1 MRVLLINPPFL
12 PEYGRYSRES
22 RSPAITK
29 SGTLYYPFWL
39 LFGAAAL
46 ERDGYEIEVLDAP
59 AARLGAETAAARA
72 KKFGPDLVVINTST
86 PSVEDDKAFAAYLKE
101 TVGGP
106 FTVLVGTHVTARPG
120 DGLAEPAVDAV
131 CVGEYDRTLVELAGA
146 LSVGGDW
153 RPIKGLAY
161 RRNGKIITNERQPL
175 LEKLD
180 GRPYI
185 AEIVKKYLR
194 VEDYFFAAARYPMVM
209 MITGR
214 GCPHRCVFCLYP
226 QVFHGNKY
234 RLRSPADVVNE
245 FEYVVNELPRVRE
258 VVVEDDT
265 FSANKKRVKEICD
278 LLVGR
283 GVRIRWSANVRANL
297 DYETMVAMRRAGCR
311 LIIVGYESGDQR
323 VLDMM
328 NKGIT
333 LEQQVEFAGAARRA
347 GLLVHGC
354 FMAGTP
360 GETLESLERTLEFAI
375 KLAPDTAQFFPLM
388 VYPGTRAYQ
397 WAEENGYLTTS
408 DFREWVTAEGL
419 HDCVVSTDEL
429 TAEELVEFCD
439 YARRRFYLRPGYIL
453 RKAFQGVLHPSEGL
467 RTFLSFKVF
476 AKHLFRRR

>member
-1 MRVLLINPPFL
+1 LINPPFL

-29 SGTLYYPFWL
+29 SGTIYYPFWL
-39 LFGAAAL
+39 LYGAAAI
-46 ERDGYEIEVLDAP
+46 ERAGYEIDVVDAP
-59 AARLGAETAAARA
+59 ASRLNADDVLRRAAA
-72 KKFGPDLVVINTST
+72 FEPDLVAVNTST
-86 PSVEDDKAFAAYLKE
+86 PSIENDKAFAAYLKKA
-101 TVGGP
+101 TDGS

-120 DGLAEPAVDAV
+120 DGLAEPAADAV
-131 CVGEYDRTLVELAGA
+131 CVGEYDRTLVELAAA
-146 LSVGGDW
+146 LSAGDDW
-153 RPIKGLAY
+153 KGVKGLAY
-161 RRNGKIITNERQPL
+161 RLREAVAENERQPL
-175 LEKLD
+175 IEELD
-180 GRPYI
+180 GRPYL
-185 AEIVKKYLR
+185 AEIVKRYLR

-214 GCPHRCVFCLYP
+214 GCPHKCVFCLYP

-234 RLRSPADVVNE
+234 RLRSPEDVADE
-245 FEYVVNELPRVRE
+245 FEYIANELPHVRE
-258 VVVEDDT
+258 VVIEDDT
-265 FSANKKRVKEICD
+265 FSANKRRVKEICE
-278 LLVGR
+278 LLIERRVK
-283 GVRIRWSANVRANL
+283 IRWSANVRANL

-328 NKGIT
+328 NKGTT
-333 LEQQVEFAGAARRA
+333 LEQQLEFARAARRA

-360 GETLESLERTLEFAI
+360 GETRESLERTLEFAL

-388 VYPGTRAYQ
+388 VYPGTRAYI

-419 HDCVVSTDEL
+419 HNCVVLTDTL

-439 YARRRFYLRPGYIL
+439 SARRRFYLRPGYIL

-476 AKHLFRRR
+476 AKHLFKRQ

>member
-1 MRVLLINPPFL
+1 MKVLLINPPFL
-12 PEYGRYSRES
+12 PEYGRYSRTS

-39 LFGAAAL
+39 LYGAAAL
-46 ERDGYEIEVLDAP
+46 ERAGCEIDVVDAP
-59 AARLGAETAAARA
+59 AVRLGAEAVAARA
-72 KKFGPDLVVINTST
+72 RELGPDLVVLDTST
-86 PSVEDDKAFAAYLKE
+86 PSVEDDKLFAAYLKDAA
-101 TVGGP
+101 GGP
-106 FTVLVGTHVTARPG
+106 FVVLVGTHVTARPE

-131 CVGEYDRTLVELAGA
+131 CVGEYDRTLVELAAA
-146 LSVGGDW
+146 LSTDGDW
-153 RPIKGLAY
+153 RSIRGLAY
-161 RRNGKIITNERQPL
+161 RSNGKVIENERQPL
-175 LEKLD
+175 LEELD
-180 GRPYI
+180 GRPYL
-185 AEIVKKYLR
+185 AEMVKKYLR
-194 VEDYFFAAARYPMVM
+194 AEDYFFAAARYPMVM

-234 RLRSPADVVNE
+234 RLRSPADVVDE
-245 FEYVVNELPRVRE
+245 FDFIANELPRVRE
-258 VVVEDDT
+258 VVIEDDT
-265 FSANKKRVKEICD
+265 FSANKKRVKEICA
-278 LLVGR
+278 LLVER
-283 GVRIRWSANVRANL
+283 RVKIRWSANVRANL

-328 NKGIT
+328 NKDTT
-333 LEQQVEFAGAARRA
+333 LEQQLEFARAARRA

-354 FMAGTP
+354 FMVGTP
-360 GETLESLERTLEFAI
+360 GETRESLERTLDFAI

-419 HDCVVSTDEL
+419 HDCVVSTEAL

-439 YARRRFYLRPGYIL
+439 YARRSFYLRPGYII
-453 RKAFQGVLHPSEGL
+453 RKAFQSVLHPSEGL
-467 RTFLSFKVF
+467 RTFLSFRVF

>member
-1 MRVLLINPPFL
+1 MKVLLINPPFL
-12 PEYGRYSRES
+12 PEYGRYSRTS

-39 LFGAAAL
+39 LYGAAAL
-46 ERDGYEIEVLDAP
+46 ERAGYEIDVVDAP
-59 AARLGAETAAARA
+59 AARLGAEEVAARA
-72 KKFGPDLVVINTST
+72 QRFGPDLVVVNTST
-86 PSVEDDKAFAAYLKE
+86 PSVEDDKAFAAYLKNAA
-101 TVGGP
+101 GGP
-106 FTVLVGTHVTARPG
+106 FTVLVGTHVTARPE
-120 DGLAEPAVDAV
+120 DGLAEPIDAV
-131 CVGEYDRTLVELAGA
+131 CVGEYDRTLVELASA
-146 LSVGGDW
+146 LSAEGDW
-153 RPIKGLAY
+153 RSMRGLAY
-161 RRNGKIITNERQPL
+161 RSNGKVVENERQPL
-175 LEKLD
+175 LEELD
-180 GRPYI
+180 GRPYL
-185 AEIVKKYLR
+185 AEITKKYLR

-234 RLRSPADVVNE
+234 RLRSPADVVDE
-245 FEYVVNELPRVRE
+245 FEYIANELPHVRE
-258 VVVEDDT
+258 VVIEDDT
-265 FSANKKRVKEICD
+265 FSANKKRVKEICG
-278 LLVGR
+278 LLVER
-283 GVRIRWSANVRANL
+283 RVKIRWSANVRANL

-328 NKGIT
+328 NKDTT
-333 LEQQVEFAGAARRA
+333 LEQQLEFARAARRA

-360 GETLESLERTLEFAI
+360 GETLESLERTLDFAI

-419 HDCVVSTDEL
+419 HNCVVSTEAL

-439 YARRRFYLRPGYIL
+439 YARRRFYLRPGYII
-453 RKAFQGVLHPSEGL
+453 RKAFQSVLHPSEGL
-467 RTFLSFKVF
+467 RTFLSFRVF

>member
-1 MRVLLINPPFL
+1 MKVLLINPPFL
-12 PEYGRYSRES
+12 PEYGRYSRTS

-39 LFGAAAL
+39 LYGAAAL
-46 ERDGYEIEVLDAP
+46 ERAGYEIDVVDAP
-59 AARLGAETAAARA
+59 AARLGAEEVAARA
-72 KKFGPDLVVINTST
+72 KGFGPDLVVVNTST
-86 PSVEDDKAFAAYLKE
+86 PSVEDDKAFAAYLKDAA
-101 TVGGP
+101 GGA

-120 DGLAEPAVDAV
+120 DGLAEPAIDAV
-131 CVGEYDRTLVELAGA
+131 CVGEYDRTLVELASV
-146 LSVGGDW
+146 LSAESDW
-153 RPIKGLAY
+153 RSIKGLAY
-161 RRNGKIITNERQPL
+161 RSGGRVIENERQPL
-175 LEKLD
+175 LEELD
-180 GRPYI
+180 GRPYL
-185 AEIVKKYLR
+185 AEMVKEYLR
-194 VEDYFFAAARYPMVM
+194 ADDYFFAAARYPMVM

-234 RLRSPADVVNE
+234 RLRSPADVVDE
-245 FEYVVNELPRVRE
+245 FEYIANELPQVRE
-258 VVVEDDT
+258 VVIEDDT
-265 FSANKKRVKEICD
+265 FSANKKRVKEICG
-278 LLVGR
+278 LLVER
-283 GVRIRWSANVRANL
+283 RVKIRWSANVRANL

-328 NKGIT
+328 NKDTT
-333 LEQQVEFAGAARRA
+333 LEQQIEFARAARRA

-360 GETLESLERTLEFAI
+360 GETRESLERTLEFAI

-419 HDCVVSTDEL
+419 HDCVISTEAL

-439 YARRRFYLRPGYIL
+439 YARRRFYLRPRYII
-453 RKAFQGVLHPSEGL
+453 RKAFQSVLHPSEGL
-467 RTFLSFKVF
+467 RTFLSFRVF
-476 AKHLFRRR
+476 AKHLFKR

>member
-29 SGTLYYPFWL
+29 SGTIYYPFWL
-39 LFGAAAL
+39 LYGAAAI
-46 ERDGYEIEVLDAP
+46 ERAGYEIYVIDAP
-59 AARLGAETAAARA
+59 AARLNADDVLRRAAG
-72 KKFGPDLVVINTST
+72 FEPDMVAVNTST
-86 PSVEDDKAFAAYLKE
+86 PSIESDKAFAARLK
-101 TVGGP
+101 VAAGGA
-106 FTVLVGTHVTARPG
+106 FTVLVGTHVTARLG

-131 CVGEYDRTLVELAGA
+131 CVGEYDRTLVELAAA
-146 LSVGGDW
+146 LSAGDDW
-153 RPIKGLAY
+153 QEVEGLAY
-161 RRNGKIITNERQPL
+161 RRRESVVENERQPL
-175 LEKLD
+175 IEELD
-180 GRPYI
+180 GRPYL
-185 AEIVKKYLR
+185 AEIVKGYLR
-194 VEDYFFAAARYPMVM
+194 AEDYFFAAARYPMIM

-234 RLRSPADVVNE
+234 RLRSAEDVVDE
-245 FEYVVNELPRVRE
+245 FEYIANELPQVRE
-258 VVVEDDT
+258 VVIEDDT
-265 FSANKKRVKEICD
+265 FSANKKRVREICE
-278 LLVGR
+278 LLIERRVK
-283 GVRIRWSANVRANL
+283 IRWSANVRANL

-328 NKGIT
+328 NKGTT
-333 LEQQVEFAGAARRA
+333 LEQQLEFARAARRA

-360 GETLESLERTLEFAI
+360 GETRESLERTLEFAL

-388 VYPGTRAYQ
+388 VYPGTRAYT
-397 WAEENGYLTTS
+397 WAEESGYLTTS
-408 DFREWVTAEGL
+408 DFREWLTAEGL
-419 HDCVVSTDEL
+419 HNCVVSTEVL
-429 TAEELVEFCD
+429 TAKELVEFCG

-453 RKAFQGVLHPSEGL
+453 KKAFQGILHPSEGL

-476 AKHLFRRR
+476 AKHLFKRQ

>member
-29 SGTLYYPFWL
+29 SGTVYYPFWL
-39 LFGAAAL
+39 LYGAAVL
-46 ERDGYEIEVLDAP
+46 ERAGYEVDVVDAP
-59 AARLGAETAAARA
+59 AARLSADDVLSTAAA
-72 KKFGPDLVVINTST
+72 FEPDMVAVNTST
-86 PSVEDDKAFAAYLKE
+86 PSIESDKTFAARLKKAA
-101 TVGGP
+101 GRP

-131 CVGEYDRTLVELAGA
+131 CVGEYDRTLVELTAA
-146 LSVGGDW
+146 LSAGDDW
-153 RPIKGLAY
+153 QRVRGLAY
-161 RRNGKIITNERQPL
+161 RRREAVIENERQPL
-175 LEKLD
+175 IEELD
-180 GRPYI
+180 GRPYL
-185 AEIVKKYLR
+185 AEIVKRYLR
-194 VEDYFFAAARYPMVM
+194 AEDYFFAAARYPMIM

-214 GCPHRCVFCLYP
+214 GCPHKCVFCLYP

-234 RLRSPADVVNE
+234 RLRSPEDVVDE
-245 FEYVVNELPRVRE
+245 FEYIANELPQVRE
-258 VVVEDDT
+258 VVIEDDT

-278 LLVGR
+278 LLIER
-283 GVRIRWSANVRANL
+283 RIKTRWSANVRANL

-328 NKGIT
+328 NKDTT
-333 LEQQVEFAGAARRA
+333 LEQQLEFARAARRA

-360 GETLESLERTLEFAI
+360 GETRESLERTLEFAL

-388 VYPGTRAYQ
+388 VYPGTRAYN

-419 HDCVVSTDEL
+419 HNCVVSTEAL
-429 TAEELVEFCD
+429 TAEELVESCD

-476 AKHLFRRR
+476 AKHLFKR

>member
-22 RSPAITK
+22 RSPAIAK
-29 SGTLYYPFWL
+29 SGTIYYPFWL
-39 LFGAAAL
+39 LYGAAAL
-46 ERDGYEIEVLDAP
+46 ERAGYEVEVVDAP
-59 AARLGAETAAARA
+59 AACLDADDVYRRAAG
-72 KKFGPDLVVINTST
+72 FEPDLVAVNTST
-86 PSVEDDKAFAAYLKE
+86 PSIESDKAFAARLKE
-101 TVGGP
+101 AAGWP
-106 FTVLVGTHVTARPG
+106 FTVLVGTHVTARPD

-131 CVGEYDRTLVELAGA
+131 CVGEYDRTLVDLAAA
-146 LSVGGDW
+146 LSARDDW
-153 RPIKGLAY
+153 KAANGLAY
-161 RRNGKIITNERQPL
+161 RRRGKVVENERQPL
-175 LEKLD
+175 FEELE
-180 GRPYI
+180 GRPYL

-194 VEDYFFAAARYPMVM
+194 VEDYFFAAARYPMIM

-234 RLRSPADVVNE
+234 RLRSPEDVVDE
-245 FEYVVNELPRVRE
+245 FEYIGNELPQVRE
-258 VVVEDDT
+258 VVIEDDT
-265 FSANKKRVKEICD
+265 FSANKRRVKEISE
-278 LLVGR
+278 LLVER
-283 GVRIRWSANVRANL
+283 RVKIRWSVNVRANL

-323 VLDMM
+323 VLNMM
-328 NKGIT
+328 NKDTT
-333 LEQQVEFAGAARRA
+333 LEQQLEFARAARRA

-360 GETLESLERTLEFAI
+360 GETRGSLERTLEFAM

-388 VYPGTRAYQ
+388 VYPGTRAYA

-419 HDCVVSTDEL
+419 HNCVVSTEAL
-429 TAEELVEFCD
+429 SARELVEFCD
-439 YARRRFYLRPGYIL
+439 NARRRFYLRPTYIT
-453 RKAFQGVLHPSEGL
+453 RKAVQSILHPSEGL

-476 AKHLFRRR
+476 AKHLFKGR